1 MVLKSSRKSSPAQQM
16 KAFIKASPIKLRMK
30 HKKKPPP
37 TSSAS
42 PPASPP
48 PPKPETNNM
57 KSSGRS
63 TQQQSA
69 MKLNQLRSKYGIKP
83 ISLREERDEQHTAKE
98 VDDGEREAVKKVDD
112 SERKAVKKVDDSE
125 QKAEKKV
132 DGGERKAVKEVDDS
146 EQKAVK
152 EEQPTF
158 DTEKMWMSVEVMT
171 TKSAIALNPL
181 WAKFVGGGESP
192 FPPNATAEEKGLAVI
207 AAFASYKALQAKVEQ
222 KAIAVEDGDKFC
234 NDATSVEQMK
244 SRHMRQQ
251 VLVGELDKAQK
262 EKDAAKSKVMDM
274 WSCLTSAERKAV
286 GGLGEIE
293 QDLFEG
299 IEANVFLKLGK
310 VSKDFLSSVTAAKSL
325 HEVAKAFAWGVDDE
339 AQQVSPPQSN
349 EVSNSDHRDD
359 KSPVGSTAQ
368 NVVADGSVCSEK
380 PLRGKVEEMKNDDA
394 TQKSIPLSQKINAIL
409 VHPKVNAILVNPL
422 LSNLKE
428 KDDATQKTSSSS
440 GSSLAKIGLDT
451 LMCGDHDDATFVTG
465 NTDETSATGDS
476 SVRSENSLLTKFEEK
491 FEETM
496 ACGDH
501 DDATF
506 GTEDTY
512 ESGTT
517 GGSSVRSN
525 SSLLEKLHET
535 MMCIGND
542 DSTVRTDHISE
553 NSLCEEEDASLNN
566 NDTQIK
572 SQPDESLTPVEMKRT
587 TSTKS
592 TVSRRSAASFSSVK
606 QNLSAVSTAT
616 RASTAD
622 DTKSVSSKK
631 SAKSVGM
638 IFPSV
643 KQNLSAVSA
652 VTRASTADDTKS
664 VSSKKSAKSVGTI
677 KSIAKSVGTI
687 KSAGTVKSV
696 NDKSID
702 TTSTLS
708 IITIKNVD
716 TIETAEI
723 IKSVGTTETTST
735 MESVGT
741 TVMSHD
747 DDDQSHA
754 SNASTAFVYHSTVG
768 EALSCQNWLKLFS
781 CEDGDQSIYGSAA
794 TSLGE
799 TVLEVPSVTLSKDG
813 NDDEATLMTDA
824 TLVTNI
830 SKKSE
835 VIYHNAPGEIEVN
848 RRSNSNGSE
857 PAVLEDDVPVR
868 MMAHSHKKRYEEV
881 IQQRNFLTHAF
892 IKCDDFFSGLFCCQ
906 ENVET
911 TLQKSEG
918 EEWNECYSYCKKFLY
933 QDSDD
938 FVDEEAFIAWLNIQE
953 AQAAKAENSLSK
965 YRVHKL
971 KSLLMPVATE
981 QRRQYEELRFALDD
995 AVMAKMHGIE
1005 NIDYAI
1011 KKAAVSEFNKNY
1023 YSIML
1028 KGENHD
1034 IVVQQVARIIEGLGF
1049 ERSLPP
1055 RPLTRAEREKEHA
1068 EWIDENVHT
1077 PIDNFINYL
1086 KEFEIEIY
1094 NSDTELRVR
1103 LDKLKFSFYTAD
1115 ASVASYESEASDD
1128 DCSFADSVS
1137 ECTKDTNG
1145 DGGNASVASEGNNS
1159 TKLDSSMAIR
1169 NKMFERIVTASP

>member
-1 MVLKSSRKSSPAQQM
+1 
-16 KAFIKASPIKLRMK
+16 
-30 HKKKPPP
+30 
-37 TSSAS
+37 
-42 PPASPP
+42 
-48 PPKPETNNM
+48 
-57 KSSGRS
+57 
-63 TQQQSA
+63 
-69 MKLNQLRSKYGIKP
+69 
-83 ISLREERDEQHTAKE
+83 
-98 VDDGEREAVKKVDD
+98 
-112 SERKAVKKVDDSE
+112 
-125 QKAEKKV
+125 
-132 DGGERKAVKEVDDS
+132 
-146 EQKAVK
+146 
-152 EEQPTF
+152 
-158 DTEKMWMSVEVMT
+158 
-171 TKSAIALNPL
+171 
-181 WAKFVGGGESP
+181 
-192 FPPNATAEEKGLAVI
+192 
-207 AAFASYKALQAKVEQ
+207 
-222 KAIAVEDGDKFC
+222 
-234 NDATSVEQMK
+234 
-244 SRHMRQQ
+244 
-251 VLVGELDKAQK
+251 
-262 EKDAAKSKVMDM
+262 VMDM

-310 VSKDFLSSVTAAKSL
+310 VSKDFLHSVTAANSL
-325 HEVAKAFAWGVDDE
+325 HEVAKAFVWGVDDE
-339 AQQVSPPQSN
+339 AQQVPPPQSN
-349 EVSNSDHRDD
+349 EVNNSDHRDD
-359 KSPVGSTAQ
+359 KSPVGSTTQ
-368 NVVADGSVCSEK
+368 NIVAGGSVCREK
-380 PLRGKVEEMKNDDA
+380 SLLGKGEERKNDDVN
-394 TQKSIPLSQKINAIL
+394 QKTSSSDESPLSHKINAIL
-409 VHPKVNAILVNPL
+409 VHPKINAILVNPL
-422 LSNLKE
+422 LSNLME

-451 LMCGDHDDATFVTG
+451 LMCGDHDDATFVT
-465 NTDETSATGDS
+465 
-476 SVRSENSLLTKFEEK
+476 
-491 FEETM
+491 
-496 ACGDH
+496 
-501 DDATF
+501 
-506 GTEDTY
+506 EDTY

-535 MMCIGND
+535 MMCIGSD

-553 NSLCEEEDASLNN
+553 NSLCEEEDVSLNN

-572 SQPDESLTPVEMKRT
+572 SQPDESLTPVEMKRN

-592 TVSRRSAASFSSVK
+592 TVSRRSAASFPSVK
-606 QNLSAVSTAT
+606 QNLSAVSAAT

-638 IFPSV
+638 IFPSM

-652 VTRASTADDTKS
+652 LTRARTADDTKS
-664 VSSKKSAKSVGTI
+664 VSSKKSAKSVGM
-677 KSIAKSVGTI
+677 I
-687 KSAGTVKSV
+687 KSASTIKSV

-723 IKSVGTTETTST
+723 IKSVGTTETACT

-741 TVMSHD
+741 TVVSHD

-781 CEDGDQSIYGSAA
+781 REDEDESIYDGSAV

-799 TVLEVPSVTLSKDG
+799 SVLEVPSVTLSKDG
-813 NDDEATLMTDA
+813 NDDDATLMTDA

-868 MMAHSHKKRYEEV
+868 MMAHSHKERYEEV

-906 ENVET
+906 ENVEA

-918 EEWNECYSYCKKFLY
+918 EEWNECYSYCKKFLH

-938 FVDEEAFIAWLNIQE
+938 FTDEEAFIAWLNIQE
-953 AQAAKAENSLSK
+953 AQAAKAEKSLSK

-1115 ASVASYESEASDD
+1115 ASVASDESEASDD

-1145 DGGNASVASEGNNS
+1145 GNASVASEGNHS

>member
-1 MVLKSSRKSSPAQQM
+1 MVLKSSRKSSPGQQM

-37 TSSAS
+37 TTSAS
-42 PPASPP
+42 PPASL
-48 PPKPETNNM
+48 PKPETNNM

-112 SERKAVKKVDDSE
+112 SEQKAVKTVDDSE
-125 QKAEKKV
+125 RKAVKKV

-146 EQKAVK
+146 ERKAVK

-158 DTEKMWMSVEVMT
+158 DTEKMWMSVEVIT

-192 FPPNATAEEKGLAVI
+192 FPPNVTAEEKGLAII
-207 AAFASYKALQAKVEQ
+207 AAFASYKALQAKAEQ

-244 SRHMRQQ
+244 SRHIRQQ

-310 VSKDFLSSVTAAKSL
+310 VSKDFLHSVTAANSL
-325 HEVAKAFAWGVDDE
+325 HEVAKAFVWGVDDE

-349 EVSNSDHRDD
+349 EVNNSDHRDD
-359 KSPVGSTAQ
+359 KSPVGSTTQ
-368 NVVADGSVCSEK
+368 NVVAGGSVCSEK
-380 PLRGKVEEMKNDDA
+380 SLRGKVEEMKNDDA

-501 DDATF
+501 DDATI

-535 MMCIGND
+535 MMCIGSD

-553 NSLCEEEDASLNN
+553 NSLCEEEDGSLNN

-606 QNLSAVSTAT
+606 QNLSAVSAAT

-638 IFPSV
+638 IFPSM

-687 KSAGTVKSV
+687 KSAGTIKSV

-723 IKSVGTTETTST
+723 IKSVGTTETAST

-741 TVMSHD
+741 TVVSHD

-781 CEDGDQSIYGSAA
+781 CEDEDQSIYGSAA

-813 NDDEATLMTDA
+813 NDDDATLMTDT

-918 EEWNECYSYCKKFLY
+918 EEWNECYNYCKKFLY

-938 FVDEEAFIAWLNIQE
+938 FADEEAFIAWLNIQE
-953 AQAAKAENSLSK
+953 AQAAKAEKSLSK
-965 YRVHKL
+965 YRV
-971 KSLLMPVATE
+971 SV
-981 QRRQYEELRFALDD
+981 
-995 AVMAKMHGIE
+995 VCSIKMC
-1005 NIDYAI
+1005 
-1011 KKAAVSEFNKNY
+1011 EF
-1023 YSIML
+1023 
-1028 KGENHD
+1028 
-1034 IVVQQVARIIEGLGF
+1034 
-1049 ERSLPP
+1049 
-1055 RPLTRAEREKEHA
+1055 
-1068 EWIDENVHT
+1068 
-1077 PIDNFINYL
+1077 
-1086 KEFEIEIY
+1086 
-1094 NSDTELRVR
+1094 
-1103 LDKLKFSFYTAD
+1103 
-1115 ASVASYESEASDD
+1115 
-1128 DCSFADSVS
+1128 
-1137 ECTKDTNG
+1137 
-1145 DGGNASVASEGNNS
+1145 
-1159 TKLDSSMAIR
+1159 
-1169 NKMFERIVTASP
+1169 

>member
-37 TSSAS
+37 TTSAS

-98 VDDGEREAVKKVDD
+98 VDDGEREAVKKADHCEREALKKLDDSEQKTVKEVDDSDSEREAVKKVDGGEGKAVKKVDD
-112 SERKAVKKVDDSE
+112 SERKAVK
-125 QKAEKKV
+125 
-132 DGGERKAVKEVDDS
+132 
-146 EQKAVK
+146 
-152 EEQPTF
+152 EEQPTS
-158 DTEKMWMSVEVMT
+158 DTEKMWMSVEVIT

-192 FPPNATAEEKGLAVI
+192 FPPNVTAEEKGLAVI

-234 NDATSVEQMK
+234 NDATSVEQLK
-244 SRHMRQQ
+244 RRHIRQQ
-251 VLVGELDKAQK
+251 VLVDELDKAQK

-310 VSKDFLSSVTAAKSL
+310 VSKDFLHSVTAANSL
-325 HEVAKAFAWGVDDE
+325 HEVAKAFVWGVDDE
-339 AQQVSPPQSN
+339 AQQVPPPRSN
-349 EVSNSDHRDD
+349 EVNNSDHRDD
-359 KSPVGSTAQ
+359 KSPVGSTTQ
-368 NVVADGSVCSEK
+368 NIVAGGSVCSEK
-380 PLRGKVEEMKNDDA
+380 SLRGKGEERKNDDVN
-394 TQKSIPLSQKINAIL
+394 QKTSSSDESPLSQKINAIL
-409 VHPKVNAILVNPL
+409 VHPKINAILVNPL
-422 LSNLKE
+422 LSNLME

-451 LMCGDHDDATFVTG
+451 LMCGDHDDATFVTE
-465 NTDETSATGDS
+465 NTDETGTTGDS

-506 GTEDTY
+506 VTGNTDESGVTGDSSVRSENSLLTKFEESMACGGGDHATIGTEETY

-535 MMCIGND
+535 MMCIGSD

-553 NSLCEEEDASLNN
+553 NSLCEEEDVSLNN

-592 TVSRRSAASFSSVK
+592 TVSRRSAASFPSVK
-606 QNLSAVSTAT
+606 QNLSAVSAAT

-638 IFPSV
+638 IFPSM

-652 VTRASTADDTKS
+652 LTRARTADDTKS
-664 VSSKKSAKSVGTI
+664 VSSKKSAKSVGM
-677 KSIAKSVGTI
+677 I
-687 KSAGTVKSV
+687 KSASTIKSV

-723 IKSVGTTETTST
+723 IKSVGTTETACT

-741 TVMSHD
+741 TVVSHD

-781 CEDGDQSIYGSAA
+781 REDEDESIYDGSAV

-799 TVLEVPSVTLSKDG
+799 SVLEVPSVTLSKDG
-813 NDDEATLMTDA
+813 NDDDATLMTDA

-868 MMAHSHKKRYEEV
+868 MMAHSHKERYEEV

-906 ENVET
+906 ENVEA

-918 EEWNECYSYCKKFLY
+918 KSGMSATVIVKSFSIKIVMTLRMKK
-933 QDSDD
+933 
-938 FVDEEAFIAWLNIQE
+938 
-953 AQAAKAENSLSK
+953 
-965 YRVHKL
+965 
-971 KSLLMPVATE
+971 
-981 QRRQYEELRFALDD
+981 
-995 AVMAKMHGIE
+995 
-1005 NIDYAI
+1005 
-1011 KKAAVSEFNKNY
+1011 
-1023 YSIML
+1023 
-1028 KGENHD
+1028 
-1034 IVVQQVARIIEGLGF
+1034 
-1049 ERSLPP
+1049 RSL
-1055 RPLTRAEREKEHA
+1055 H
-1068 EWIDENVHT
+1068 
-1077 PIDNFINYL
+1077 
-1086 KEFEIEIY
+1086 
-1094 NSDTELRVR
+1094 
-1103 LDKLKFSFYTAD
+1103 
-1115 ASVASYESEASDD
+1115 
-1128 DCSFADSVS
+1128 
-1137 ECTKDTNG
+1137 G
-1145 DGGNASVASEGNNS
+1145 
-1159 TKLDSSMAIR
+1159 
-1169 NKMFERIVTASP
+1169 

>member
-1 MVLKSSRKSSPAQQM
+1 
-16 KAFIKASPIKLRMK
+16 
-30 HKKKPPP
+30 
-37 TSSAS
+37 
-42 PPASPP
+42 
-48 PPKPETNNM
+48 
-57 KSSGRS
+57 
-63 TQQQSA
+63 

-98 VDDGEREAVKKVDD
+98 VDDGEREAVKKADDSEREALKKLDDGEQKTVKEVDDSDSEREAVKKVDGGEGKAVKKVDD
-112 SERKAVKKVDDSE
+112 SERKAVK
-125 QKAEKKV
+125 
-132 DGGERKAVKEVDDS
+132 
-146 EQKAVK
+146 
-152 EEQPTF
+152 EEQPTS
-158 DTEKMWMSVEVMT
+158 DTEKMWMSVEVIT

-192 FPPNATAEEKGLAVI
+192 FPPNVTAEEKGLAVI

-234 NDATSVEQMK
+234 NDAMSVEQLK
-244 SRHMRQQ
+244 RRHIRQQ
-251 VLVGELDKAQK
+251 VLVDELDKAQK
-262 EKDAAKSKVMDM
+262 EKDAARSKVMDM
-274 WSCLTSAERKAV
+274 WSCLSSVERKAV

-310 VSKDFLSSVTAAKSL
+310 VSKDFLHSVTAVNSL
-325 HEVAKAFAWGVDDE
+325 HEVAKAFVWGVDDE
-339 AQQVSPPQSN
+339 AQQVPPPQSN
-349 EVSNSDHRDD
+349 EVNNSDHRDD
-359 KSPVGSTAQ
+359 KSPVGSTTQ
-368 NVVADGSVCSEK
+368 NIVAGGSVCSEK
-380 PLRGKVEEMKNDDA
+380 SLLGKGEERKNDDVN
-394 TQKSIPLSQKINAIL
+394 QKTSSSDESPLSQKINAIL
-409 VHPKVNAILVNPL
+409 VHPKINAILVNPL
-422 LSNLKE
+422 LSNLME

-451 LMCGDHDDATFVTG
+451 LMCGDHDDATFVTE
-465 NTDETSATGDS
+465 NTDETGTTGDS

-506 GTEDTY
+506 VTEDTYESGVTGDSSFRSENSLLTKFEESMACGGGDHATIGTEETY

-535 MMCIGND
+535 MMCIGSD

-553 NSLCEEEDASLNN
+553 NSLCEEEDVSLNN

-572 SQPDESLTPVEMKRT
+572 SQPDESLTPVEMKRN

-592 TVSRRSAASFSSVK
+592 TVSRRSAASFPSVK
-606 QNLSAVSTAT
+606 QNLSAVSAAT

-638 IFPSV
+638 IKS
-643 KQNLSAVSA
+643 
-652 VTRASTADDTKS
+652 AST
-664 VSSKKSAKSVGTI
+664 I
-677 KSIAKSVGTI
+677 
-687 KSAGTVKSV
+687 KSV

-723 IKSVGTTETTST
+723 IKSVGTTETACT

-741 TVMSHD
+741 TVVSHD

-781 CEDGDQSIYGSAA
+781 REDEDESIYDGSAV

-799 TVLEVPSVTLSKDG
+799 SVLEVPSVTLSKDG
-813 NDDEATLMTDA
+813 NDDDATLMTDA

-868 MMAHSHKKRYEEV
+868 MMAHSHKERYEEV

-906 ENVET
+906 ENVEA

-918 EEWNECYSYCKKFLY
+918 EEWNECYNYCKKFLY

-938 FVDEEAFIAWLNIQE
+938 FADEEAFIAWLNIQE
-953 AQAAKAENSLSK
+953 AQAAKAEKSLSK
-965 YRVHKL
+965 YRV
-971 KSLLMPVATE
+971 SV
-981 QRRQYEELRFALDD
+981 
-995 AVMAKMHGIE
+995 VCSIKMC
-1005 NIDYAI
+1005 
-1011 KKAAVSEFNKNY
+1011 EF
-1023 YSIML
+1023 
-1028 KGENHD
+1028 
-1034 IVVQQVARIIEGLGF
+1034 
-1049 ERSLPP
+1049 
-1055 RPLTRAEREKEHA
+1055 
-1068 EWIDENVHT
+1068 
-1077 PIDNFINYL
+1077 
-1086 KEFEIEIY
+1086 
-1094 NSDTELRVR
+1094 
-1103 LDKLKFSFYTAD
+1103 
-1115 ASVASYESEASDD
+1115 
-1128 DCSFADSVS
+1128 
-1137 ECTKDTNG
+1137 
-1145 DGGNASVASEGNNS
+1145 
-1159 TKLDSSMAIR
+1159 
-1169 NKMFERIVTASP
+1169 